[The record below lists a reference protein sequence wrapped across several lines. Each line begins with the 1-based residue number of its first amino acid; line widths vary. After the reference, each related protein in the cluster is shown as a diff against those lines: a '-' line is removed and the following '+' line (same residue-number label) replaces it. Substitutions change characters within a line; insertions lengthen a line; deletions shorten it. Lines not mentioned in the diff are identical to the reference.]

1 MPMSEEKMAQQVHRP
16 AQGSV
21 LQAQAVNSSF
31 TVLQATPGPEF
42 GDIHVFITKPTAILC
57 PELDGSPAGLF
68 QHTWQ
73 FHGEEGL

>member
-1 MPMSEEKMAQQVHRP
+1 MVQQVPWP

-42 GDIHVFITKPTAILC
+42 GDIHVFIINPTAILC
-57 PELDGSPAGLF
+57 PELDGSPAKSFPTYLAIP
-68 QHTWQ
+68 WRRRP
-73 FHGEEGL
+73 LKC